1 MREVAPR
8 TTSLIDDAERCWP
21 GHDPHSTAVAWARR
35 PSWAFMWS
43 TRSRPS
49 STSGSSWR
57 SCMSEMASCCSLA
70 RLWTARII
78 ARSVDLADRSA
89 RSRTRAA
96 DPANSSVTVRSAC
109 P

>member
-8 TTSLIDDAERCWP
+8 TTSVSEDAERCCP
-21 GHDPHSTAVAWARR
+21 GHDPHSTAVACARR

-43 TRSRPS
+43 MRSRPS
-49 STSGSSWR
+49 STSGSSCR
-57 SCMSEMASCCSLA
+57 SCMCEMASCCSFA
-70 RLWTARII
+70 RLCTARIM
-78 ARSVDLADRSA
+78 ARSVDFADRSA

-96 DPANSSVTVRSAC
+96 DPANRSITVCIAW